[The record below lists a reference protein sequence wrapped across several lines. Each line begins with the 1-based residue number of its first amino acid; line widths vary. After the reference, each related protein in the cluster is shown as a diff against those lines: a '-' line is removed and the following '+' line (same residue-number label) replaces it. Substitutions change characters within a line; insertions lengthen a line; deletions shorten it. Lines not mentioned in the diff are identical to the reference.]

1 MIFIN
6 FKTYPQA
13 SGENAIKLVD
23 TICDVANQSGVE
35 IISCPQAVDLR
46 EALKV
51 SDHPASPSKPLRR
64 HSFGTSVTW
73 RSRVWAQ
80 HADWRERGRATGW
93 FPPEVARD
101 LGVEGVLLNHSEHK
115 LSVGELS
122 ETLNRCKEVG
132 LKTLVFADSQEEAKI
147 VAKFK
152 PDYIGYEPP
161 ELIAAKETS
170 VARSKPDVIEKVV
183 KEIPDIPI
191 LIGAGVK
198 DRNDVGVGLERGAK
212 GVVLSSAVVLSQD
225 PRAVLLDLAQGFK

>member
-1 MIFIN
+1 MIFVN
-6 FKTYPQA
+6 FKTYPEA
-13 SGENAIKLVD
+13 SGNNAIKLAK
-23 TICDVANQSGVE
+23 IISEVAGETNIE
-35 IISCPQAVDLR
+35 IIACPQAVDLR

-51 SDHPASPSKPLRR
+51 SDHPASPSKP
-64 HSFGTSVTW
+64 W
-73 RSRVWAQ
+73 RSRVWVQ
-80 HADWRERGRATGW
+80 HVDSVEQGRATGW

-115 LSVGELS
+115 LSVGVLA
-122 ETLNRCKEVG
+122 ETLNRSKEVG
-132 LKTLVFADSQEEAKI
+132 LKTLVFADSIEEAKI

-225 PRAVLLDLAQGFK
+225 PRAVLLDLTQGFK

>member
-1 MIFIN
+1 MIYIN

-13 SGENAIKLVD
+13 SGENATKLVA
-23 TICDVANQSGVE
+23 TICDVADESGVE
-35 IISCPQAVDLR
+35 IISCPQAIDLR

-51 SDHPASPSKPLRR
+51 STHP
-64 HSFGTSVTW
+64 
-73 RSRVWAQ
+73 VWVQ
-80 HADWRERGRATGW
+80 HIDPFERGRATGW
-93 FPPEVARD
+93 FLPQIAKEA
-101 LGVEGVLLNHSEHK
+101 GAQGSLLNHSEHK
-115 LSVGELS
+115 LTVGQLG
-122 ETLNRCKEVG
+122 ETLIRCKELG
-132 LKTLVFADSQEEAKI
+132 LKTLVFADSIEEAKI

>member
-13 SGENAIKLVD
+13 SGENAIKLVRI
-23 TICDVANQSGVE
+23 ICDVAETSGVE

-51 SDHPASPSKPLRR
+51 SDRP
-64 HSFGTSVTW
+64 
-73 RSRVWAQ
+73 VWAQ
-80 HADWRERGRATGW
+80 HVDRRERGRATGW
-93 FPPEVARD
+93 LPPEVVHET
-101 LGVEGVLLNHSEHK
+101 GVEGVLLNHSEHK

-132 LKTLVFADSQEEAKI
+132 LKTLVFADSTEEANLI
-147 VAKFK
+147 ANFK

-161 ELIAAKETS
+161 ELIASKETS
-170 VARSKPDVIEKVV
+170 VARSKPEVIEDVV
-183 KEIPDIPI
+183 KAISNIPV

-198 DRNDVGVGLERGAK
+198 GKEDVEVGLRLGAK
-212 GVVLSSAVVLSQD
+212 GIVLSSAVVLAED
-225 PRAVLLDLAQGFK
+225 PKSVLLDLAEGFR